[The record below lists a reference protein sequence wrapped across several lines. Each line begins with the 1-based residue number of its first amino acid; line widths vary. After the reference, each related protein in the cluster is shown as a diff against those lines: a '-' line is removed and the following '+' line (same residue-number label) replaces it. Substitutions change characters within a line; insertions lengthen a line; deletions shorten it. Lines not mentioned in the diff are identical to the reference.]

1 MTSLPSSTKTRYATW
16 VTLVFIYVYMAWGVT
31 YMALHFALETMPPYL
46 ISGSRFFVAGLVL
59 LAVVRIFQ
67 RAEFHAGSLAE
78 WRDAAIVGTILF
90 LGGNASVA
98 WAQQYV
104 NTSTTALIFGSIPLF
119 IILIDWLRPGGVRP
133 SLRAG
138 LGLALGFAGLCVLI
152 KPAAMVPDT
161 RMEIWGKCALVF
173 AAVAWAVGA
182 IYSRQVHAKGSPL
195 LPMARQMIS
204 GGAVLLVVSYFH
216 GEWARVSP
224 GQITVASWL
233 GWGYLVTFGSLLGYT
248 AYAWL
253 LRVSTPER
261 VSTVTYV
268 NTVVATILGWLAG
281 EPLSPRIV
289 LGAAIII
296 GSVVIVLR
304 RKSVRDV
311 VDATPSEA

>member
-1 MTSLPSSTKTRYATW
+1 
-16 VTLVFIYVYMAWGVT
+16 VTLVFIYVYAAWGVT
-31 YMALHFALETMPPYL
+31 YMALHFALESLPPYL
-46 ISGSRFFVAGLVL
+46 ISGSRFFLAGAIL
-59 LAVVRIFQ
+59 LAVVRLFQ
-67 RAEFHAGSLAE
+67 PTEFHAGSGAE
-78 WRDAAIVGTILF
+78 WRDATIVGTMLF

-152 KPAAMVPDT
+152 KPVAVVVDT

-182 IYSRQVHAKGSPL
+182 IYSRHVHATGSPL
-195 LPMARQMIS
+195 LPMARQMIA
-204 GGAVLLVVSYFH
+204 GGAVLLVVSFFH
-216 GEWARVSP
+216 GEWARVSF
-224 GQITVASWL
+224 GQITAASWL

-253 LRVSTPER
+253 MRVSTPER

-296 GSVVIVLR
+296 AAVVIVLR
-304 RKSVRDV
+304 KKSVRDV
-311 VDATPSEA
+311 VDATPTEA